1 MTAKLKDKRTSI
13 NTMQGKNQALSSPPL
28 FFLIGNYLK
37 DAELTENF
45 PILNIR

>member
-1 MTAKLKDKRTSI
+1 MIGRFFS
-13 NTMQGKNQALSSPPL
+13 ALAARDRV
-28 FFLIGNYLK
+28 K